1 MENVPQ
7 IRPLGDALGAEVVEI
22 DLSQP
27 LDNTVKVALTK
38 AWNQYSV
45 LVFRNQQLKPK
56 EFLQFSKYF
65 GELEVHVLDQYLH
78 REYPEILIVSNVL
91 EGDRNIGIPDAGLYW
106 HTDLSYMAAPSRGSI
121 LYAIEVP
128 KSDGKSLGDTIWAST
143 AAAYDALDID
153 TKRQLS
159 GMKAKFS
166 LSGRF
171 EKVADNEKADVEL
184 TKDQINKAPDV
195 IHPVVRT
202 HPVTNRKCIFV
213 NELHTSSIVGLP
225 KTESQALLAE
235 LQEHTIQPEFV
246 YQHSWLPGDVV
257 MWDNVATQ
265 HIAMHDYSLPQ
276 RRLMH
281 RTTLTGDLPY

>member
-1 MENVPQ
+1 MENVTQ
-7 IRPLGDALGAEVVEI
+7 IRPLSDALGAEVVEI

-27 LDNTVKVALTK
+27 LDNAVKVALTE
-38 AWNQYSV
+38 AWNRYSV
-45 LVFRNQQLKPK
+45 LVFRNQQLKPD
-56 EFLQFSKYF
+56 EFLHFSKYF
-65 GELEVHVLDQYLH
+65 GDLEVHVLNQYLH

-91 EGDRNIGIPDAGLYW
+91 EGGRNIGIPDAGLYW

-128 KSDGKSLGDTIWAST
+128 KSNGRTLGNTIWAST
-143 AAAYDALDID
+143 AAAYEALTID
-153 TKRQLS
+153 TKRQIS
-159 GMKAKFS
+159 GMKATFS

-171 EKVADNEKADVEL
+171 EKVAEDEKADTEL
-184 TKDQINKAPDV
+184 TIDQRNRAPDV

-213 NELHTSSIVGLP
+213 NELHTSDIVGLP
-225 KTESQALLAE
+225 QAESRALLAE
-235 LQEHTIQPEFV
+235 LQEHTIQTEFV
-246 YQHSWLPGDVV
+246 YRHSWLPGDVV